1 MTGKGDKERWLT
13 VALLAPTT
21 IWFLVM
27 LVMPLIVVAI
37 FSFGERSAV
46 GGYTASFTF
55 DQYANLPARWT
66 AFKRGLQRRVDGWIE
81 FRRCLCLLLDGL
93 P

>member
-37 FSFGERSAV
+37 FSF
-46 GGYTASFTF
+46 
-55 DQYANLPARWT
+55 W
-66 AFKRGLQRRVDGWIE
+66 
-81 FRRCLCLLLDGL
+81 
-93 P
+93 